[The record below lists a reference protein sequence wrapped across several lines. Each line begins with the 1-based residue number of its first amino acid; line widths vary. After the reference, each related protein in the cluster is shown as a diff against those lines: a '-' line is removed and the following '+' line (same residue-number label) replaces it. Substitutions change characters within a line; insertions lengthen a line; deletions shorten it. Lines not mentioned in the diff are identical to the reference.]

1 MIVYFIIPILAVV
14 ALAALMIIFK
24 VTSDNLRRK
33 FVGMGNIVG
42 KTYQEIKS
50 VVGESKLVN
59 YTSDGTVRT
68 WQKMQYK
75 IQLKFKFDENK
86 NEICDG
92 TVDEKM
98 I

>member
-14 ALAALMIIFK
+14 ALATLMIIFK

-68 WQKMQYK
+68 WQKCNT
-75 IQLKFKFDENK
+75 KFS
-86 NEICDG
+86 
-92 TVDEKM
+92 
-98 I
+98 

>member
-1 MIVYFIIPILAVV
+1 MIVYFILPILAIV
-14 ALAALMIIFK
+14 AIATLMIIFK